1 MKQHLSHSLQDLIT
15 SLERTAVVNNDIVI
29 NIMKKLGINETGLTA
44 HQSFDHAP
52 AESYGRKLLYKCK
65 RFELYLMSW
74 NPGDITAIHNH
85 GAIEWG
91 CVLFFG
97 TATHRLYD
105 LKNNKLELTNAD
117 TYQKGQIAPVCGD
130 LIHLMGND
138 RQEPFVTLHLYG
150 CDNQQRKQQV
160 KEMVF
165 FPEYGLQYEN
175 TGPAFLKP
183 TAEDIYSPQP
193 LYNICH
199 YTARDYLKLAA
210 PFYARNGQE
219 QIINNA
225 MQLYNKA
232 QHIPS

>member
-1 MKQHLSHSLQDLIT
+1 MKQHVSHSLQNLIT
-15 SLERTAVVNNDIVI
+15 VLEKTAVVNNEIVI
-29 NIMKKLGINETGLTA
+29 DIMAKLSISEAGLAA

-52 AESYGRKLLYKCK
+52 TESYGRKLLYKNQ

-85 GAIEWG
+85 GATDWG

-105 LKNNKLELTNAD
+105 LKSNKLELKNAD
-117 TYQKGQIAPVCGD
+117 TYHKGQIAPVCGD
-130 LIHLMGND
+130 LIHLMGNE
-138 RQEPFVTLHLYG
+138 RQKPFVTLHLYG
-150 CDNQQRKQQV
+150 CDDQQRKKQV

-183 TAEDIYSPQP
+183 KAEDINRPQP
-193 LYNICH
+193 LCEICH
-199 YTARDYLKLAA
+199 HTALDYLKLAT
-210 PFYARNGQE
+210 PFYTRNGQA
-219 QIINNA
+219 QTILNA
-225 MQLYNKA
+225 MQLYNKT